1 MSDHFYCGWFTN
13 REDDS
18 SITAWSSL
26 SSLVLF
32 QAVQWL
38 HCCGA
43 LPPRSTRPLD
53 IGWKK
58 DWGCQ
63 HLPACWQHVEPSGFS
78 SCSSEVTPDSQIRN
92 LKLYEINW
100 NHKRKNFIY
109 EILRF
114 FPVLLYLSRKIW
126 HESGMEIRD
135 GCCWIWWLMM
145 EEWWLEV
152 YGWWLFIADWWFMI
166 AGGNLMVDV
175 WGLGLVAVENI

>member
-43 LPPRSTRPLD
+43 LLRSTRPLD

-58 DWGCQ
+58 DCGCQ
-63 HLPACWQHVEPSGFS
+63 QLPACRQIVEPSGFS

-109 EILRF
+109 EILQF